1 MVVTGVICF
10 EIKGACL
17 ATGSVK
23 FYLAEIRPTWVWTVI
38 SQGTGNP
45 MNQWVL
51 ILQGRLLNLLD
62 NLLEKLFDYGEPS
75 LSDVVTQALESQC
88 REH

>member
-1 MVVTGVICF
+1 
-10 EIKGACL
+10 
-17 ATGSVK
+17 
-23 FYLAEIRPTWVWTVI
+23 
-38 SQGTGNP
+38 